1 MSTNF
6 VPSDGRRERRPA
18 RAPRMRA
25 NKRGETQ
32 DNSERDPEAVYYPN
46 ADGRT
51 GTTWSR
57 FPSSGRPMLYLVWRT
72 HSLQAR
78 CSPLYKT
85 VVNIA
90 TQGGARRRTDGR
102 TELRRAGC
110 KSSCNSEDYPF
121 VDRSIDRSKAGPPI
135 LLLFHCLLRLSLTF
149 SHRAR
154 AREPAGFALHFRL
167 STLPRARACAR
178 SAAIL
183 ACRPAARCGSRSS
196 LSYKFTMWCAK

>member
-1 MSTNF
+1 MRAARGIAAVEPRKN
-6 VPSDGRRERRPA
+6 EHKLRPKRWTEGTSPRA
-18 RAPRMRA
+18 RAKDAGEQTRRDAGQFRARPRGGLLP
-25 NKRGETQ
+25 KC
-32 DNSERDPEAVYYPN
+32 
-46 ADGRT
+46 GRT

-57 FPSSGRPMLYLVWRT
+57 FLSSGRPMLYLVWRT

-154 AREPAGFALHFRL
+154 ARASL
-167 STLPRARACAR
+167 RASHCT
-178 SAAIL
+178 SD
-183 ACRPAARCGSRSS
+183 
-196 LSYKFTMWCAK
+196 